1 MPRQILFAL
10 AFFALAAPI
19 TSAQRPQLQRQ
30 QISPSEKPKVQT
42 AVTVIDLRQVTA
54 EKKPP
59 KRAADPVYST
69 RRMSGAGSKSAVA
82 ALPLSQL
89 GEALRGV
96 GIGAPPANVY
106 ARFTPGQLTVPGKGY
121 MILAAPYWTY
131 PDHAEFYST
140 AEGGAPMIWNGP
152 AVVLRE
158 PGTYVF
164 DFVVEFPTSPS
175 GTFHDCGVQVGF
187 TTYQIQAVESINGP
201 QHILVIWPIGQ
212 DMLDLGD
219 ELRSVGIHCSKP
231 RAGDQV
237 LTWKFFL
244 VDVTKL

>member
-1 MPRQILFAL
+1 MPRWVIVVL

-19 TSAQRPQLQRQ
+19 ASAQRPQLQRQ
-30 QISPSEKPKVQT
+30 KIAPTEKPKVQT
-42 AVTVIDLRQVTA
+42 AVTVIDLRNVTA
-54 EKKPP
+54 DKKPP

-69 RRMSGAGSKSAVA
+69 RLMSGGGSRPAAA

-89 GEALRGV
+89 GEALKGV

-106 ARFTPGQLTVPGKGY
+106 ARFTPGQPTVPGKGY
-121 MILAAPYWTY
+121 LLLAAPYWTY

-164 DFVVEFPTSPS
+164 DFVVEFPTSAPR
-175 GTFHDCGVQVGF
+175 TFYNCGVQVGF
-187 TTYQIQAVESINGP
+187 TTYQIQAVENMNGP
-201 QHILVIWPIGQ
+201 QHILVIWPIGP
-212 DMLDLGD
+212 DMLDLSD
-219 ELRSVGIHCSKP
+219 ELRSVGIHCSEP
-231 RAGDQV
+231 GAGGQV
-237 LTWKFFL
+237 LTWTFYL
-244 VDVTKL
+244 VDVTKI